1 MPVVLAESARKISPV
16 SSTLRNTGLLPSTT
30 CRKTYDKNQCQ
41 IGPRGESFWTVRGRS
56 AVGVFTAQAAVVE
69 HDISTVDIIPKT
81 PPAKGKP
88 VLAFSLSDTFQFSD
102 AMLTIPVVRVGAENS
117 QSICIGYSKLSVAS
131 GKGAEESVKARSGAD
146 RKRRRHAF

>member
-1 MPVVLAESARKISPV
+1 MLLSRVRLSPV
-16 SSTLRNTGLLPSTT
+16 SSTLRNARLLPSTT

-102 AMLTIPVVRVGAENS
+102 AMLTMPVVRVGAENS

-146 RKRRRHAF
+146 RERRRHAF

>member
-1 MPVVLAESARKISPV
+1 MLLSRVRLSPV
-16 SSTLRNTGLLPSTT
+16 SSTLRNARLLPSTT

-102 AMLTIPVVRVGAENS
+102 AMLTMPVVRVGAENS

-131 GKGAEESVKARSGAD
+131 GKGAEESVKARSGAN

>member
-1 MPVVLAESARKISPV
+1 M
-16 SSTLRNTGLLPSTT
+16 